1 MVLFTENNPER
12 TGFGGKHQSWGWK
25 QMPLRGHL
33 GQQHLLWGI
42 CGTAGGGL
50 MGLLIGNKGGQ
61 RIKHCT
67 PSEAPSVP
75 LVCCPFLL
83 LSLVYFLTLFSPHQ
97 LDGMIQYLTWIP
109 LGLLISKDLCH
120 HSGHWLAPRPHREPF
135 HSELTSLELLALCF
149 PVLALSL
156 PSASTSSCMFWP
168 VAFLPII
175 SSPPRRISSVSSPDT

>member
-1 MVLFTENNPER
+1 
-12 TGFGGKHQSWGWK
+12 
-25 QMPLRGHL
+25 MPLRGHL
-33 GQQHLLWGI
+33 GQQRLLWGI
-42 CGTAGGGL
+42 CGAAGGGL

-83 LSLVYFLTLFSPHQ
+83 LSLVYFLTLFSPPHQ

-135 HSELTSLELLALCF
+135 HSELTSLELLALTVLPRPCAFPPLCIHVLLHVLACCF
-149 PVLALSL
+149 PSHYFQ
-156 PSASTSSCMFWP
+156 PSQKD
-168 VAFLPII
+168 LLRII
-175 SSPPRRISSVSSPDT
+175 T